1 MNAETTAAL
10 SWRLGELPVTPPP
23 DAPPRGPARPA
34 EEPEPDEPPREIDDP
49 PPGDA
54 PLQDP
59 HPPRPLL
66 H

>member
-1 MNAETTAAL
+1 MNTVESALL

-23 DAPPRGPARPA
+23 EAPPRGPALPA
-34 EEPEPDEPPREIDDP
+34 EVPEPDEPPREIDDP
-49 PPGDA
+49 DPA
-54 PLQDP
+54 ETPLQDP